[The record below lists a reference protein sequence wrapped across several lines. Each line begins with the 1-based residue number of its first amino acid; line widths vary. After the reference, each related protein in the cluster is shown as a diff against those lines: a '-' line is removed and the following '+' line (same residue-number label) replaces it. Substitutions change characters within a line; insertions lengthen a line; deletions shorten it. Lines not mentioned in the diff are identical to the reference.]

1 MISNE
6 NPNPTLN
13 IRAKTGYPTI
23 LELQGSDPNRSRRY
37 FISVQDEPFGS
48 EPEAVGVLIAQLGA
62 QTAAYKF
69 IVKAYDR
76 TEQAFVCA
84 LYQSLTGVNPND
96 AR

>member
-37 FISVQDEPFGS
+37 FISAQEKPFDS
-48 EPEAVGVLIAQLGA
+48 EPEAVGTLIVWLGA
-62 QTAAYKF
+62 QAAAREF

-76 TEQAFVCA
+76 IEQAFVCA